1 MLKTQ
6 AQLEVKIGERIY
18 QLNLPSDAPLG
29 EAHDAL
35 YQMRNFVISKL
46 LEAQKLD
53 APKESEPIQND
64 CQTDECKQE

>member
-6 AQLEVKIGERIY
+6 AQLEVKIGERVY

-35 YQMRNFVISKL
+35 FQMRSYVIGKIN
-46 LEAQKLD
+46 EAQKVD
-53 APKESEPIQND
+53 APKEQEPEVTVD
-64 CQTDECKQE
+64 